1 MQTRK
6 SSPTFYQNKV
16 DGCDGFS
23 AFASN
28 TCINLCNAQGSFKKV
43 FLAHGRTVCK
53 TLVQTRM
60 STKNNVAMFLLFT
73 RLLLNPHT
81 AGSLLCEKIVSNAAT
96 RGF

>member
-23 AFASN
+23 ALASN

-53 TLVQTRM
+53 TLV
-60 STKNNVAMFLLFT
+60 
-73 RLLLNPHT
+73 
-81 AGSLLCEKIVSNAAT
+81 
-96 RGF
+96 